1 MGRRTLVV
9 EDDADIVELVTHYL
23 EREGFT
29 VESVGDGRAA
39 LDRLRTTAYDLLIL
53 DVQLPGLDGLAVCAE
68 ARRDKRT
75 RSVPIVMLT
84 ARGDEADRVVGLEMG
99 ADDYVVKPFSPKEL
113 VARVRALFRRLERP
127 DEGGQ
132 PLLTRGDLE
141 VDPDRH
147 TVRQNGE
154 PVHLTAKEFALLV
167 ALIEAKGR
175 VLSRQHLL
183 ESVWGYSYAE
193 GTRTV
198 DVHVRRLRE
207 KMTGPGPGDPD
218 RQVPGL
224 PARPGER
231 GVSEPAAPRPATSL
245 GLRAR
250 MVVTAALA
258 TAAALAAVL
267 LLTEPGLRRR
277 AREQVRGTLM
287 AEARLMARVVEDG
300 LARGATPD
308 ELDPVVDA
316 AAKDASARV
325 TVLALDGRVLADSVA
340 SGRDLLAIENHR
352 NRPEVQSALA
362 TGLGFAERH
371 SATAKRGPA
380 LRGGAGRA
388 RGPPGGRGP
397 RRHVA
402 REHRRTGRG
411 PAPGRAPGLRS
422 GPAHHRAAVGPFLLV
437 PGALLAR
444 DHGRGPPARGGRS
457 RGAG

>member
-39 LDRLRTTAYDLLIL
+39 IDRLRTTAYDLLIL

-127 DEGGQ
+127 DEGNQ

-167 ALIEAKGR
+167 ALFEAKGR

-207 KMTGPGPGDPD
+207 KLPPLSDGIETIKQFGYKLID
-218 RQVPGL
+218 RP
-224 PARPGER
+224 
-231 GVSEPAAPRPATSL
+231 
-245 GLRAR
+245 
-250 MVVTAALA
+250 
-258 TAAALAAVL
+258 
-267 LLTEPGLRRR
+267 
-277 AREQVRGTLM
+277 
-287 AEARLMARVVEDG
+287 
-300 LARGATPD
+300 
-308 ELDPVVDA
+308 
-316 AAKDASARV
+316 
-325 TVLALDGRVLADSVA
+325 
-340 SGRDLLAIENHR
+340 
-352 NRPEVQSALA
+352 
-362 TGLGFAERH
+362 
-371 SATAKRGPA
+371 
-380 LRGGAGRA
+380 
-388 RGPPGGRGP
+388 
-397 RRHVA
+397 
-402 REHRRTGRG
+402 
-411 PAPGRAPGLRS
+411 
-422 GPAHHRAAVGPFLLV
+422 
-437 PGALLAR
+437 
-444 DHGRGPPARGGRS
+444 
-457 RGAG
+457 